1 MDVETKLE
9 KALKSCQRALDEYK
23 NDKKLDSLGSINYI
37 LDFANAARFI
47 LMNEIEDEGIEIK

>member
-9 KALKSCQRALDEYK
+9 KTLKSCQRALDEYK
-23 NDKKLDSLGSINYI
+23 NDKKLDSLGSINCI